1 MMGNN
6 HFGFEKRNIE
16 NEDDEKQSV
25 EAHAI
30 MLEEMTGGGKC
41 EEREEIRLSVGLT
54 GPLGGGD
61 EVGEGLLSLLP
72 ASGLETT
79 VGVDNHEVGGED
91 LDHGGNSVLDLLLRG
106 DTRRVDVVDTRADL
120 VGVAVR
126 LEDIKEL
133 EVGLGSLDG
142 DDISVKSL
150 DRGED
155 VSKVRVTEVGVDLDV
170 VLNTRGGE
178 SERVN
183 GPGKVVVPVGLS
195 EGKTLS
201 DSGLVDLDSLDTGVG
216 EVNDLVSEG
225 KSKLLR
231 LNLLGDISSRE
242 GPVKDGNGASKHTL
256 HGLLSEALSVSRPLN
271 GHGRRSGDVRDNDR
285 GSDVSGTVRLDP
297 TELSEDETVELLAK
311 VLDHVVS
318 LGLAVDEEV
327 KTALL
332 LEVNDSLDLVLH
344 SLLVLLLG
352 DLTLAELGTGNS
364 DLLGLGERTDGGG
377 GELGE
382 VEVLLLGLTTGRE
395 RRLSLELLLGDGS
408 NSVTDSRVRGSLKL
422 SSGSN
427 VLGVLLED
435 GTLGTVK
442 SLGKGG
448 NFLTLLLGEREP
460 AQLLSSELVLNLDGD
475 GGVEKRRRG
484 GDRDTVGTELS
495 DGLLGESL
503 GSLEVVLP
511 NVSARNDTEL
521 EVELGGLDGG
531 NNLLELL
538 GLTVEVEVKSEDG
551 EVLEERNGLADSA
564 VGRGDGDLGG
574 NGSKSLVGLLEEL
587 TLGLGLVHHK
597 DRLVELNFLNTSLL
611 ELREELLVD
620 RDKLVEEVEGLELG
634 GGRVGL
640 SDEREISDRTEKN
653 RSGGDAEL
661 LGLLVLSK
669 GLVVVELELGLGR
682 VVDLDNVVVG
692 VKELAHFAS
701 NDVDTLRPV
710 LSSTAHSEVGVEGV
724 KLLSNVSLGDNTK
737 VERVV
742 EEVVVKGELTG
753 RDGVNTSVLDRLPS
767 LLPDVLGGG
776 LELLSG
782 DLAGPVSLNGLLH
795 GTVDTDTGVTKDSG
809 LDHFGCFVDG

>member
-1 MMGNN
+1 M
-6 HFGFEKRNIE
+6 
-16 NEDDEKQSV
+16 
-25 EAHAI
+25 
-30 MLEEMTGGGKC
+30 
-41 EEREEIRLSVGLT
+41 
-54 GPLGGGD
+54 
-61 EVGEGLLSLLP
+61 
-72 ASGLETT
+72 
-79 VGVDNHEVGGED
+79 
-91 LDHGGNSVLDLLLRG
+91 
-106 DTRRVDVVDTRADL
+106 
-120 VGVAVR
+120 
-126 LEDIKEL
+126 
-133 EVGLGSLDG
+133 
-142 DDISVKSL
+142 
-150 DRGED
+150 
-155 VSKVRVTEVGVDLDV
+155 
-170 VLNTRGGE
+170 
-178 SERVN
+178 
-183 GPGKVVVPVGLS
+183 
-195 EGKTLS
+195 
-201 DSGLVDLDSLDTGVG
+201 
-216 EVNDLVSEG
+216 
-225 KSKLLR
+225 
-231 LNLLGDISSRE
+231 
-242 GPVKDGNGASKHTL
+242 
-256 HGLLSEALSVSRPLN
+256 
-271 GHGRRSGDVRDNDR
+271 
-285 GSDVSGTVRLDP
+285 
-297 TELSEDETVELLAK
+297 
-311 VLDHVVS
+311 
-318 LGLAVDEEV
+318 DEEV

-332 LEVNDSLDLVLH
+332 LEVNNSLDLVLH

-435 GTLGTVK
+435 GALGTVK

-597 DRLVELNFLNTSLL
+597 DRFVELNFLNTSLL
-611 ELREELLVD
+611 ELREELLVY

-692 VKELAHFAS
+692 VKAEKSLINVHAQCSRHVSKIVTYNLPISQATTSIPLDLSCRPRPIAARILACTPS
-701 NDVDTLRPV
+701 RPDYAAKH
-710 LSSTAHSEVGVEGV
+710 TEVGVEGV

-742 EEVVVKGELTG
+742 EEVVVKGELTA
-753 RDGVNTSVLDRLPS
+753 
-767 LLPDVLGGG
+767 
-776 LELLSG
+776 ELI
-782 DLAGPVSLNGLLH
+782 VS
-795 GTVDTDTGVTKDSG
+795 T
-809 LDHFGCFVDG
+809 CE